1 LFFEHHRDSARAYDR
16 SMFKA
21 ICGAASFIAV
31 VGFLAGC
38 GSVSAKPD
46 PDAAVGA
53 EDGTTGCTMNAQC
66 TVTGKPVCE
75 TTTMVCVACTASDIG
90 ACSGTTPVCGTTN
103 TCQACSAHSDCASSV
118 CLPDGSCG
126 AETDVA
132 FLDAALGTGTSCTR
146 AMPCAQMSAAL
157 ATNHPY
163 VKVSGTLNEPVTL
176 ADRNVTFLA
185 EPGAILKNTSGN
197 GLTITGS
204 SHVEIYD
211 LQISNSGTGINI
223 PTGTTVSLFLS
234 RAKVQNN
241 ANGGIV
247 QESGTLNVTRS
258 TIASN
263 TGAGGIFSHDTT
275 VSVTASTI
283 SSNSGGEGII
293 YYGGS
298 LSVSRSTFV
307 NNINGGLYLGSTGT
321 FAIVGNV
328 FFSNGQTSAT
338 TGGIFINTTQNAG
351 NRLEL
356 NTFVGNRT
364 NTSTAPAIQCS
375 AGTFTARSNIMSGNL
390 GATDQFSGTC
400 LHAYSISRPGAVPSG
415 TGNLAGDPL
424 FVDGATGNLHLQ
436 SGSPARGAGDPASD
450 LAGIAALDIDGDMRA
465 TPPDMGADQFKQ

>member
-1 LFFEHHRDSARAYDR
+1 
-16 SMFKA
+16 MFKPSY
-21 ICGAASFIAV
+21 GAPCFIVV
-31 VGFLAGC
+31 VGFLTGC

-46 PDAAVGA
+46 PDAAVVVDQ
-53 EDGTTGCTMNAQC
+53 EMGCTMNAQC
-66 TVTGKPVCE
+66 TTSSKPVCD
-75 TTTMVCVACTASDIG
+75 TAGMVCVACTSSDIG
-90 ACSGTTPVCGTTN
+90 ACTGTTPVCGSTN
-103 TCQACSAHSDCASSV
+103 TCQACSAHSECASTV

-126 AETDVA
+126 AETSVA
-132 FLDAALGTGTSCTR
+132 FVDAATGTGTSCTR

-163 VKVSGTLNEPVTL
+163 IKVSGTLNEAVTL
-176 ADRNVTFLA
+176 TNRNVTFLA

-197 GLTITGS
+197 GLTLTGS

-247 QESGTLNVTRS
+247 QESGTLTVSKS

-275 VSVTASTI
+275 VSVVGSTL

-307 NNINGGLYLGSTGT
+307 NNINGGLSLGSTGT

-328 FFSNGQTSAT
+328 FFGNGTTTST
-338 TGGIFINTTQNAG
+338 TGGVKINTDQNAG

-356 NTFVGNRT
+356 NTFIGNRT
-364 NTSTAPAIQCS
+364 NTSTASAIQCT
-375 AGTFTARSNIMSGNL
+375 AGTFTARSNIMSGNM

-400 LHAYSISRPGAVPSG
+400 LHAYSISRPGAVPAG
-415 TGNLAGDPL
+415 TGNIASDPL
-424 FVDGATGNLHLQ
+424 FVDAATGNVHLQ
-436 SGSPARGAGDPASD
+436 AGSPARGAGDPASD